1 MAAIQAHLETED
13 GTRLVSVW
21 DRVGVADFVR
31 SRSEGTT
38 CMRFI
43 DPYGDTVFNR
53 TQCGVLRDEWV
64 ALADGAPEAVQRWI
78 DDVAALIERCSTDMH
93 LYVRFS
99 GD

>member
-1 MAAIQAHLETED
+1 MHVDAHLERED
-13 GTRLVSVW
+13 GTKLQTIR
-21 DRVGVADFVR
+21 DFAGVADYLR

-43 DPYGDTVFNR
+43 DPYGETIFNR
-53 TQCGVLRDEWV
+53 GQCGVLREEW
-64 ALADGAPEAVQRWI
+64 ACLADGAPEHVQRWI
-78 DDVAALIERCSTDMH
+78 DDVAKLIERCSSDMH

>member
-1 MAAIQAHLETED
+1 MAAIQAHLESED

-43 DPYGDTVFNR
+43 DPYGNTVFNR
-53 TQCGVLRDEWV
+53 AQCGVLRDEWDV
-64 ALADGAPEAVQRWI
+64 LGDGAPEAVRRWI
-78 DDVAALIERCSTDMH
+78 DDVAALLERCSTDMH